1 MSVSAADPFRIH
13 QINSL
18 RAVAAIMVCLYHAA
32 FILGNDLP
40 NVVQLLD
47 GGQEGVY
54 VFFVISGLVMPLALD
69 KMNYRHRD
77 FANFMIKRI
86 IRLQPPLILSA
97 LVMTF
102 ISYDK
107 LKEMDFSPIILFL
120 GSASLTAPIMGIP
133 FVNDIYWTLFVELQ
147 FYIYLALLF
156 PISICS
162 KTNIRWI
169 LTSLL
174 LVISFIS
181 LMVGDKWI
189 KLLLPFHLPVFL
201 MGYFLFLLKTNRIRS
216 MEFCLGVC
224 ICALSCA
231 LLTCYCHALGYRIA
245 CISTLTTIIIAYGKN
260 GLKWFSKIG
269 EYSYSLYLFHWLF
282 ISLLAHFARPY
293 FSGASGAIALY
304 TIITVVCIASAKF
317 FYVIIE
323 KPSLN
328 WAKKFA
334 DQKKDRRQQ

>member
-1 MSVSAADPFRIH
+1 MSVLTADPFRLN
-13 QINSL
+13 QLNSL
-18 RAVAAIMVCLYHAA
+18 RAVAAIMVCLYHTA
-32 FILGNDLP
+32 FLLDDELP
-40 NVVQLLD
+40 DVVQILD
-47 GGQEGVY
+47 WGQEGVY

-77 FANFMIKRI
+77 FANFIIKRI

-97 LVMTF
+97 IVMTF
-102 ISYDK
+102 LSYDK
-107 LKEMDFSPIILFL
+107 LKEMDLSPIVLFL
-120 GSASLTAPIMGIP
+120 GSASLTAPMLGIP

-156 PISICS
+156 PILINS

-169 LTSLL
+169 LTSML
-174 LVISFIS
+174 LVISFMS

-216 MEFCLGVC
+216 LEFYLGVSV
-224 ICALSCA
+224 CALCCA
-231 LLTCYCHALGYRIA
+231 LLTGYCHALGYRLAFIA
-245 CISTLTTIIIAYGKN
+245 TLTAVIIANGKN
-260 GLKWFSKIG
+260 GWNWFSKIG

-282 ISLLAHFARPY
+282 ISLLAHYARPY
-293 FSGASGAIALY
+293 FTGDFGAIALF
-304 TIITVVCIASAKF
+304 TITIVICIASAKF
-317 FYVIIE
+317 FYVVIE

-334 DQKKDRRQQ
+334 DQKKDRRQR